1 MPNSENL
8 NLLCAL
14 LDSFRSEG
22 LSWSFDHFDYDM
34 TLHDTEDGFREVYR
48 IRNEPDGASWS
59 KSE

>member
-1 MPNSENL
+1 MVNENL

-22 LSWSFDHFDYDM
+22 LYWSFDHFDYDL
-34 TLHDTEDGFREVYR
+34 TLHEDGGREVYR
-48 IRNEPDGASWS
+48 ICRNPDGTSWS